1 MDQVSA
7 AEFKV
12 PAVPVFTVPA
22 SCRTG
27 LDETALEIMTGVPVF
42 VAVPLALVHETVVV
56 VEAVIV
62 KVPLLPVAPLVH
74 PEVVT
79 LAPTHA
85 FEPAPDS
92 EAARVY
98 VHTLPTLVGAVLVL
112 RATVVDAPVTV
123 GVVLFHDHAAAR
135 AVA

>member
-1 MDQVSA
+1 M
-7 AEFKV
+7 
-12 PAVPVFTVPA
+12 PVFTVPA

-27 LDETALEIMTGVPVF
+27 LDETALEIITGVPVF
-42 VAVPLALVHETVVV
+42 VVVPLELVHETVVV

-98 VHTLPTLVGAVLVL
+98 VHTLPLPPLVGAVLVL